1 MVPLKKEKTE
11 DSPEKPTTPLSK
23 GAGGIQTQY
32 LRYNKNL
39 KQFSR
44 NLRNDSTLAEIVLW
58 KELRGAGLGYTFN
71 RQKPLLNYIVD
82 FYCKPLNLVIEADG
96 ISHWSE
102 EAVEKDKIRQ
112 GKLENT
118 GLHFL
123 RFDDEE
129 IMNDLENV
137 LRVITITIE
146 ELEQKYPK
154 ARKRRKDG
162 ERPKRK
168 RRIRAEWKKTN
179 SSKNPPNPL

>member
-1 MVPLKKEKTE
+1 MKPQKTE
-11 DSPEKPTTPLSK
+11 NTKNSQEKSTTPPSK
-23 GAGGIQTQY
+23 GVGGIQNRY
-32 LRYNKNL
+32 MRYNKKL
-39 KQFSR
+39 KQYSR

-58 KELRGAGLGYTFN
+58 KELRGASMGYTFN
-71 RQKPLLNYIVD
+71 RQKPILNYIVD

-96 ISHWSE
+96 ISHWGD

-112 GKLENT
+112 GKLEST

-137 LRVITITIE
+137 LRVIEITIE
-146 ELEQKYPK
+146 ELEKKYPE

-162 ERPKRK
+162 ENPKRT
-168 RRIRAEWKKTN
+168 RRTRMERGN
-179 SSKNPPNPL
+179 